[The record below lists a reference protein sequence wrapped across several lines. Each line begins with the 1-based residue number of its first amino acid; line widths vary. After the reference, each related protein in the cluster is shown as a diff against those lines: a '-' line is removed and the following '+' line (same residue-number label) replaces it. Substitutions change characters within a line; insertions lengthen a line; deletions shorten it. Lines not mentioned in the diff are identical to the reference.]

1 MTHLE
6 PFNTPPFA
14 AVHERKGVAKCEAS
28 ASQTNEGASMTRNG
42 LVNGDSGMHGIKYDA
57 SSSALQ
63 ANGQTPN
70 GVHHRDDYFSRQRS
84 SPTQTRGRPA
94 DLSLTDHYTG
104 ERFRYF
110 SPVSGDADRPLV
122 YNAERE
128 GNGPRRPQAPP
139 RTRSDA
145 GPQDRKGARV
155 EHEDDSQSQMQ
166 LRHGW
171 DNDYAS
177 SEFLANL
184 QANFYMYFT
193 DKRHENNG
201 TQSNEAAHF
210 PSKDWRM
217 KDRMKTVSAALAI
230 CLNIGVDPPDVIKT
244 NPTAKLEAWTD
255 PTANLGGSKVMEQ
268 IGKRLQEQYE
278 SLSLRTRYKQY
289 LDPSIEETKR
299 FCVSLRKNA
308 KDERVLF
315 HYNGHGVP
323 LPTASGELWVFNKN
337 YTQYIPVGIYDL
349 QSWLAGPSLYVYD
362 VSHAGNILH
371 NFDAMIAKHQKDN
384 EELRERDPNAPIQS
398 YGDCIQLAACER
410 NEMLPTN
417 PDLPA
422 DLFTCC
428 LTTPIDIALRWFVL
442 QNPLDCPIS
451 IEDTKIP
458 VPGRLQDRRSPLG
471 ELNWIFTAITDTIA
485 WNILPRHLFKKLFRQ
500 DLMVAALFRNF
511 LLAERVMKAN
521 HCHPVSS
528 PLLPETHH
536 HPLWQSW
543 DLALEMVIRQMPML
557 IKHERNEVQYEYQ
570 HSDFFAQQLT
580 AFEVYLNSG
589 PTEDRAPD
597 QLPIVLQVLLS
608 QVHRL
613 RALILL
619 SKFLDLGPW
628 AVHLAL
634 SIGIFP
640 YVVKLLQ
647 AASIEL
653 KPVMVFIW
661 ARIMAV
667 DYTVQSDLMKDNG
680 VQYFISI
687 MSPNSDIPVGN
698 ASEHRAMCA
707 FIIATFCKN
716 YPHGQTVCLTSEL
729 MNSCITNL
737 AEPEN
742 PLLRQWS
749 CLCLSML
756 WHDYSEAKWAGIR
769 VGAHHRLTELVY
781 DPVPEVRASMLHALT
796 HFLGMPDLTD
806 QIEQIEECIAQEM
819 LLLTNDGSALVRK
832 ELAIF
837 WSAFVKR
844 FENKFIIAAYEQ
856 LQEERDRHP
865 DSGGMVNGHHSMSYS
880 ANTIYGSAWAHVL
893 MLSVDPH
900 QEVAWL
906 ASFIVDYVHEAMMNS
921 PMADL
926 AVSVIEKLIKVSK
939 KSPGPMKK
947 VPSLESLK
955 STVSARPSTPPAQL
969 TKNESYLSLSIKRTA
984 SSLRNLVTG
993 GPSTTDER
1001 EKDDSP
1007 KSKQYANTPRGRLP
1021 SEWSRPPDS
1030 NQPQTGHYQKAAFP
1044 PCAGFDIRKH
1054 HDRPIMPLE
1063 STLLQWSTEYFRE
1076 PQMRPNDPDEP
1087 GSSDYNQRL
1096 WRRTRNERI
1105 IAENQPLKS
1114 VAASSKWTRLE
1125 AFLNNGTQPTKMTF
1139 HQFDAHLVV
1148 ADDKDTITVWD
1159 FARNE
1164 QLSRFSNGNPAG
1176 SRINDTKF
1184 MNEDDQPLLLV
1195 GSSDG
1200 VLKVYRSYAN
1210 SKETKCVTA
1219 FRALSELV
1227 PSNKNAGLV
1236 FDWQQGQGKALVAGD
1251 VRVIKVWNAATEL
1264 CVGDIP
1270 ARSSSCVTSL
1280 TSDQLAGQ
1288 IFVAGFGDGVVRVFD
1303 QRLNPRTSMVKAWRD
1318 HQQWVTNVH
1327 MQRGGVRELISG
1339 SRNGEVKLWDIR
1351 LDDPVMT
1358 INATGGQSGTY
1369 HRNSQHPD
1377 GGYYEG
1383 PLHEKQSRVPTL
1395 RSLSL
1400 HEHAPVFAV
1409 GTDQHTVRS
1418 FNTNGDALGVFE
1430 PLSSG
1435 VWSKAGGVASAAAG
1449 AVVGGYKRNAIVAT
1463 AYHPH
1468 KMLLAVAGGGDGHV
1482 SLVGY

>member
-1 MTHLE
+1 ML
-6 PFNTPPFA
+6 
-14 AVHERKGVAKCEAS
+14 
-28 ASQTNEGASMTRNG
+28 TNGHNDVNGDMRSPHDSGSSTTLPARTNG
-42 LVNGDSGMHGIKYDA
+42 LVTNGTNTNGID
-57 SSSALQ
+57 
-63 ANGQTPN
+63 
-70 GVHHRDDYFSRQRS
+70 REDYFSSATRSPQRQL
-84 SPTQTRGRPA
+84 PHRGRNEF
-94 DLSLTDHYTG
+94 LTDHVTG
-104 ERFRYF
+104 ERYRYF
-110 SPVSGDADRPLV
+110 SPNTDEADRPLI
-122 YNAERE
+122 YNSERDA
-128 GNGPRRPQAPP
+128 NTSRRPPPLP

-145 GPQDRKGARV
+145 GPQYRSGARV
-155 EHEDDSQSQMQ
+155 EQENESQSQMQ

-171 DNDYAS
+171 DTDYAS
-177 SEFLANL
+177 TEFLANL

-201 TQSNEAAHF
+201 SELHESSTF
-210 PSKDWRM
+210 PNTDWRM

-230 CLNIGVDPPDVIKT
+230 CLNLGVDPPDVIKT
-244 NPTAKLEAWTD
+244 NPTAKLESWIDT
-255 PTANLGGSKVMEQ
+255 TQSLGGTKVIEQ

-371 NFDAMIAKHQKDN
+371 NFDAQIAKHQKDN
-384 EELRERDPNAPIQS
+384 EEMRERDANAPIQN
-398 YGDCIQLAACER
+398 YGDCIQLGACER

-442 QNPLDCPIS
+442 QNPLECPIS
-451 IEDTKIP
+451 IDDTKIP

-511 LLAERVMKAN
+511 LLAERIMRAN
-521 HCHPVSS
+521 HCHPISS
-528 PLLPETHH
+528 PQLPETHH

-557 IKHERNEVQYEYQ
+557 IKHEKGEMQYEYQ

-589 PTEDRAPD
+589 PTQDRAPD

-729 MNSCITNL
+729 MNSCITNM

-749 CLCLSML
+749 ALCLSML

-769 VGAHHRLTELVY
+769 VGAHLRLTDLVL

-796 HFLGMPDLTD
+796 SFLGIPDLTD
-806 QIEQIEECIAQEM
+806 QIEQVEEGIAQEM

-832 ELAIF
+832 ELVIF
-837 WSAFVKR
+837 WSTFVKR
-844 FENKFIIAAYEQ
+844 YENKFIIAAYEQ
-856 LQEERDRHP
+856 LLEERDRHR
-865 DSGGMVNGHHSMSYS
+865 DMGDINGNDAMKYSSNFS
-880 ANTIYGSAWAHVL
+880 ANTVYGSAWAHIL

-900 QEVAWL
+900 QEVSWMAQVV
-906 ASFIVDYVHEAMMNS
+906 VDYVHDAMFTS

-926 AVSVIEKLIKVSK
+926 ALMVINDLTKAAK
-939 KSPGPMKK
+939 KISPIKK
-947 VPSLESLK
+947 VPSMESIK
-955 STVSARPSTPPAQL
+955 SMTSRPNTPPAQL
-969 TKNESYLSLSIKRTA
+969 EKSQSYLSLSIKRTA
-984 SSLRNLVTG
+984 SSLRNLVVG
-993 GPSTTDER
+993 GGNQNNTS
-1001 EKDDSP
+1001 EKDTSP
-1007 KSKQYANTPRGRLP
+1007 KSKPLNTPRGRLP
-1021 SEWSRPPDS
+1021 AEWSRPPDS
-1030 NQPQTGHYQKAAFP
+1030 SQPQMGQYHKAP
-1044 PCAGFDIRKH
+1044 LPNCPGFTNR
-1054 HDRPIMPLE
+1054 RAQGENPSLPLE

-1087 GSSDYNQRL
+1087 GSADYNQRL

-1125 AFLNNGTQPTKMTF
+1125 AFINNGTQPTKMTF
-1139 HQFDAHLVV
+1139 HQFDSHLVV
-1148 ADDKDTITVWD
+1148 ADDKDTISVWD

-1164 QLSRFSNGNPAG
+1164 QICRFSNANPEG

-1200 VLKVYRSYAN
+1200 VLKVYRNYAEQ
-1210 SKETKCVTA
+1210 SSVKCVTA
-1219 FRALSELV
+1219 FRALSELI
-1227 PSNKNAGLV
+1227 PSNRNAGLV

-1264 CVGDIP
+1264 CVSDIP

-1303 QRLNPRTSMVKAWRD
+1303 QRLNPRTSMVKAWRE

-1339 SRNGEVKLWDIR
+1339 ARNGEVKLWDIR
-1351 LDDPVMT
+1351 MNEAIKT
-1358 INATGGQSGTY
+1358 IHATGGSAGTY
-1369 HRNSQHPD
+1369 HRSSQHPD
-1377 GGYYEG
+1377 GGYYEST
-1383 PLHEKQSRVPTL
+1383 PHPQSRVPTL

-1409 GTDQHTVRS
+1409 GTDKHEVRT

-1430 PLSSG
+1430 PLVSG
-1435 VWSKAGGVASAAAG
+1435 VWNKANAAAG
-1449 AVVGGYKRNAIVAT
+1449 VVGAPGFRRNAIVAT

-1468 KMLLAVAGGGDGHV
+1468 KMLLAVAGGADGHV